1 MPHACC
7 WFRACRTHAT
17 ECRPKSLSERAARML
32 LAVRDVM
39 DGIPARLALAV
50 HVRPD
55 GAIHIRA
62 AALVGDATDARGKV
76 VHATRLMPPIIGYP
90 DDLPRLLH
98 TLEGTWPPTG
108 LMWLALVGRI
118 AHIARHHL
126 GRFGLAVQRSEQ
138 EEAARGD
145 SAFNEGNKEE
155 AARGNQQGG
164 SSAMSGVISGDEWRS
179 VAISGQSRVRMQSVP
194 NHESGCNQWPITSP
208 DAISGQSP
216 VRMQEPALTSDDC
229 REPRRRVILRR
240 HAHAEPRANPHLE
253 GAHGLEVGGHVI

>member
-1 MPHACC
+1 
-7 WFRACRTHAT
+7 
-17 ECRPKSLSERAARML
+17 
-32 LAVRDVM
+32 M

-76 VHATRLMPPIIGYP
+76 VHATRLMPPIIGHP

-98 TLEGTWPPTG
+98 TLEGTRPPTG

-126 GRFGLAVQRSEQ
+126 GRFGLAVQISEQ

-194 NHESGCNQWPITSP
+194 NHESGCNQCPITSP

>member
-76 VHATRLMPPIIGYP
+76 VHATRLMPPIIGHP

-98 TLEGTWPPTG
+98 TLEGTRPPTG

-164 SSAMSGVISGDEWRS
+164 SSAMSGVISGDEWRHQRRR
-179 VAISGQSRVRMQSVP
+179 VAIG
-194 NHESGCNQWPITSP
+194 GDQWPITSP
-208 DAISGQSP
+208 DAISAQSR
-216 VRMQEPALTSDDC
+216 VRMQSVANHLSGC
-229 REPRRRVILRR
+229 RSQRLRPTT
-240 HAHAEPRANPHLE
+240 AANHDA
-253 GAHGLEVGGHVI
+253 G

>member
-1 MPHACC
+1 
-7 WFRACRTHAT
+7 
-17 ECRPKSLSERAARML
+17 ML

-98 TLEGTWPPTG
+98 TLEGTRPPTG

-126 GRFGLAVQRSEQ
+126 GRFGLAVQISEQ

-164 SSAMSGVISGDEWRS
+164 SSAMSGVISGDEWRHQRRR
-179 VAISGQSRVRMQSVP
+179 VAIGGDQWPITSPDAISAQSRVRMQSVP
-194 NHESGCNQWPITSP
+194 NHESGCNQWPITCP
-208 DAISGQSP
+208 DAGASAYVRRLPRTTTPGDSPAARPRRAPSQSP
-216 VRMQEPALTSDDC
+216 FGRCSWAGSRRARDMSPWRSGA
-229 REPRRRVILRR
+229 REAMRTAIMT
-240 HAHAEPRANPHLE
+240 A
-253 GAHGLEVGGHVI
+253 I